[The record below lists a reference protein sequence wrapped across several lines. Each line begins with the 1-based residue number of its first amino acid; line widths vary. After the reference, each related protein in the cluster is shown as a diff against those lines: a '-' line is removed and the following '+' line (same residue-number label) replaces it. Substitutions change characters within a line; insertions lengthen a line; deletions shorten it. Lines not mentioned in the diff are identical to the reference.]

1 MRALLS
7 LFATVARPTRS
18 LTLWQAKTLRLRSIL
33 MFWLFLVTF
42 STGTVSVQA
51 QTSSA
56 PVTVIKAGRLIDPET
71 GTAATNQLIIVEG
84 EKIKAVGWNVPIP
97 SGATVIDLSNLTVLP
112 GLVDAH
118 THMAI
123 TYKEQPEN
131 NYYYLTYVM
140 ESSPLR
146 AIQAASNGI
155 QLLSSGFTII
165 RDVGNNAMYADTAL
179 RQAIEQGWLPGPT
192 VIPSGPIIGSTGGQL
207 WPTPEMYKQHNIIFP
222 EYIDADTPDEIVKA
236 VRQNMLLGARTI
248 KICVDCKPWGYSVDD
263 IKLVIR
269 EAAKGGCKVEGHV
282 QTPDGAQR
290 AIDAGIYII
299 AHGNALTPEH
309 HKQMA
314 EKGIFLAGTDTPF
327 TKYRGSEAAFKQ
339 TVAKLRDAW
348 EKKVPLTFSTDFDY
362 WNDRMKNEKTGEWL
376 TRGEM
381 SIAFLDTWKAANIPA
396 RDILYAITINGYKA
410 ADIIKERGPI
420 KAGFFADMIAVAGD
434 PLTDIDALRNVKFV
448 MKNGMV
454 FKKDGI
460 MTPEKFF
467 HPGPVRIPNGRWTR

>member
-1 MRALLS
+1 MRKPIHVVAFLILL
-7 LFATVARPTRS
+7 V
-18 LTLWQAKTLRLRSIL
+18 
-33 MFWLFLVTF
+33 VTA
-42 STGTVSVQA
+42 VSSMA
-51 QTSSA
+51 QTPANSVVA
-56 PVTVIKAGRLIDPET
+56 IKAGRLIDPET
-71 GTAATNQLIIVEG
+71 GTAATGQVIIIEG
-84 EKIKAVGWNVPIP
+84 EKIKAVGANLAIP
-97 SGATVIDLSNLTVLP
+97 AGAKVIDLSKLTVLP

-131 NYYYLTYVM
+131 NYYYLTYIM

-155 QLLSSGFTII
+155 QLLSSGFTVV
-165 RDVGNNAMYADTAL
+165 RDVGNNALYADTAL

-207 WPTPEMYKQHNIIFP
+207 WPTPEMYKQHNIMFP

-236 VRQNMLLGARTI
+236 IRQNMLFGARTI
-248 KICVDCKPWGYSVDD
+248 KLCIDCKPWGYSVED
-263 IKLVIR
+263 IKLAIR

-282 QTPDGAQR
+282 QTADGAQR

-309 HKQMA
+309 HRQMA
-314 EKGIFLAGTDTPF
+314 DKGIFRAGTDTPF
-327 TKYRGSEAAFKQ
+327 TKYRGSENAFRQ
-339 TVAKLRDAW
+339 TVTKLHDAW

-362 WNDRMKNEKTGEWL
+362 WNERMKDEKTGEWL
-376 TRGEM
+376 SRGDM
-381 SIAFLDTWKAANIPA
+381 TIAFLDTWKAAKIPP
-396 RDILYAITINGYKA
+396 RDILYAMTINGYKA

-420 KAGFFADMIAVAGD
+420 KAGLFADMIAVAGD
-434 PLTDIDALRNVKFV
+434 PLTDIDALRNVQFV

-454 FKKDGI
+454 FKKDGA

-467 HPGPVRIPNGRWTR
+467 NPGPVRTPNGRWTR

>member
-1 MRALLS
+1 MRTPIVLSALIVIL
-7 LFATVARPTRS
+7 LLTVAPTMA
-18 LTLWQAKTLRLRSIL
+18 QAPAS
-33 MFWLFLVTF
+33 
-42 STGTVSVQA
+42 SVVA
-51 QTSSA
+51 
-56 PVTVIKAGRLIDPET
+56 IKAGRLIDPET
-71 GTAATNQLIIVEG
+71 GTAATGQVIIIEG
-84 EKIKAVGWNVPIP
+84 EKIKAVGANLAIP
-97 SGATVIDLSNLTVLP
+97 PGAKVIDLATLTVLP

-131 NYYYLTYVM
+131 NYYYLTYIM

-155 QLLSSGFTII
+155 QLLSSGFTVV
-165 RDVGNNAMYADTAL
+165 RDVGNNALYADTAL

-207 WPTPEMYKQHNIIFP
+207 WPTPEMYKQHNIVFP

-236 VRQNMLLGARTI
+236 IRQNMLFGARTI
-248 KICVDCKPWGYSVDD
+248 KLCIDCKPWGYSVDD
-263 IKLVIR
+263 IRLAIR

-282 QTPDGAQR
+282 QTADGAQR

-309 HKQMA
+309 HRQMA
-314 EKGIFLAGTDTPF
+314 DKGIFWAGTDTPF
-327 TKYRGSEAAFKQ
+327 TKYRGSEAAFRQ
-339 TVAKLRDAW
+339 TVAKLHDAW

-362 WNDRMKNEKTGEWL
+362 WNERMKDEKTGEWL
-376 TRGEM
+376 SRGDM
-381 SIAFLDTWKAANIPA
+381 TIAFLDTWKAAKIPP
-396 RDILYAITINGYKA
+396 RDILYAMTINGYKS
-410 ADIIKERGPI
+410 ADIIKDRGPI
-420 KAGFFADMIAVAGD
+420 KPGMFADMIAVSGD
-434 PLTDIDALRNVKFV
+434 PLTDIDALRNVQFV

-454 FKKDGI
+454 FKKDGA

-467 HPGPVRIPNGRWTR
+467 NPGPVRTPNGRWTR

>member
-1 MRALLS
+1 MRCLPKMLC
-7 LFATVARPTRS
+7 LY
-18 LTLWQAKTLRLRSIL
+18 SIL
-33 MFWLFLVTF
+33 LFVAVTA
-42 STGTVSVQA
+42 TA
-51 QTSSA
+51 QTAA
-56 PVTVIKAGRLIDPET
+56 PITAIKAGRLIDPET
-71 GTAATNQLIIVEG
+71 ASATSNQVILIEG
-84 EKIKAVGWNVPIP
+84 ERIKAVGANLTIP
-97 SGATVIDLSNLTVLP
+97 AGATIIDLSKLTVLP

-118 THMAI
+118 THMAL

-131 NYYYLTYVM
+131 NYYYLTFVTD
-140 ESSPLR
+140 STALR

-155 QLLSSGFTII
+155 QLLNSGFTVI

-207 WPTPEMYKQHNIIFP
+207 WPTPEMYKEHKMMFP
-222 EYIDADTPDEIVKA
+222 EYIDADSPDEIVKA
-236 VRQNMLLGARTI
+236 IRQNMLFGARTI
-248 KICVDCKPWGYSVDD
+248 KLCIDCKPWGYSVDD
-263 IKLVIR
+263 IKLAIA

-309 HKQMA
+309 HRQMA
-314 EKGIFLAGTDTPF
+314 EKGIFRAGTDTPF
-327 TKYRGSEAAFKQ
+327 TRYRGTEAAFKQ

-362 WNDRMKNEKTGEWL
+362 WNERMKNEKSGEWL

-381 SIAFLDTWKAANIPA
+381 TIAFLDTWKAANIPPA
-396 RDILYAITINGYKA
+396 DVLRAITINGYKA
-410 ADIIKERGPI
+410 ADVIKERGPI
-420 KAGFFADMIAVAGD
+420 KAGFFADLIAVSGD
-434 PLTDIDALRNVKFV
+434 PLTDIDALRNVQFV
-448 MKNGMV
+448 MKNGVV
-454 FKKDGI
+454 FKKDGV

-467 HPGPVRIPNGRWTR
+467 HPGPVRTPNGRWTR

>member
-1 MRALLS
+1 MRYITRALPVCVILTCMIIS
-7 LFATVARPTRS
+7 VA
-18 LTLWQAKTLRLRSIL
+18 
-33 MFWLFLVTF
+33 
-42 STGTVSVQA
+42 A

-56 PVTVIKAGRLIDPET
+56 PTIAIKAGRLIDPET
-71 GTAATNQLIIVEG
+71 ATVAVNQVILIEG
-84 EKIKAVGWNVPIP
+84 ERIKAVGPNLSIP
-97 SGATVIDLSNLTVLP
+97 AGVTIIDLSKLTVLP
-112 GLVDAH
+112 GLVDSH
-118 THMAI
+118 THMAL

-131 NYYYLTYVM
+131 NYYYLTFVTD
-140 ESSPLR
+140 STALR

-155 QLLSSGFTII
+155 QLLNSGFTVI
-165 RDVGNNAMYADTAL
+165 RDVGNNGMYADTAL

-207 WPTPEMYKQHNIIFP
+207 WPTPEMYKEHKMMFP
-222 EYIDADTPDEIVKA
+222 EYFDADTPGEIVKA
-236 VRQNMLLGARTI
+236 IRQNMLFGARTI
-248 KICVDCKPWGYSVDD
+248 KLCIDCKPWGYSVDD
-263 IKLVIR
+263 IKLAIS

-282 QTPDGAQR
+282 QTADGAQR

-309 HKQMA
+309 HRQMA

-362 WNDRMKNEKTGEWL
+362 WNERMKDEKSNEWL

-381 SIAFLDTWKAANIPA
+381 TIAFLDTWKAANIPPA
-396 RDILYAITINGYKA
+396 DILRAITINGYKA
-410 ADIIKERGPI
+410 ADVINERGPI
-420 KAGFFADMIAVAGD
+420 KAGLFADLIAVAGD
-434 PLTDIDALRNVKFV
+434 PLTDIDALRNVQFV

-454 FKKDGI
+454 FKKDGV
-460 MTPEKFF
+460 MTPEKLF
-467 HPGPVRIPNGRWTR
+467 HPGPVRTPNGRWTR